1 MTWIQWEEQYTK
13 KIYQRIKKIFLS
25 QYTILKVHGYVVF
38 GLKLDLC
45 IIFSADSIICYVISK
60 LNFSLYKCGNLKFAY
75 CDIY

>member
-1 MTWIQWEEQYTK
+1 M
-13 KIYQRIKKIFLS
+13 FLS

-60 LNFSLYKCGNLKFAY
+60 LNFSLSVE
-75 CDIY
+75 I